1 MSYERMRDG
10 YGDSFLLR
18 SGSDAVDGFSTGAE
32 VPWMR
37 VLSRPPRF
45 GGIAS
50 DYISDALAG
59 HSFRNALP
67 SVSLASTLNVVAP
80 LGT

>member
-18 SGSDAVDGFSTGAE
+18 SGSDAVDGFSPGAE

-37 VLSRPPRF
+37 
-45 GGIAS
+45 GIAS